1 MVIEH
6 CFSVSVALS
15 LAACRLAPSPA
26 PRGPSR
32 PRLCCCYDP
41 AAVAAP
47 IWSRNA
53 TGGAAPPF
61 SPIAFPISFH
71 ASRAKNRLPDAHS
84 KKTDSGSNYIN
95 NIIPY

>member
-6 CFSVSVALS
+6 CFPLF
-15 LAACRLAPSPA
+15 AAPAVPPSRRAPSPA
-26 PRGPSR
+26 PRGRARRCSR
-32 PRLCCCYDP
+32 CCYDP